1 MNKAAHNLVK
11 TLIKEIDQTR
21 DFWIKRITNAIAEG
35 KMDEAERTH
44 RRACNLSVRRPA
56 RVRVATMEAAIGYI
70 IDNCPV
76 ADVKFEKC
84 VRWQTNG
91 NIDYYLRMTN
101 AMPPIE
107 EFMGINAM
115 VYMLNNLSDIRNQA
129 AESNEKVYEAYDEMV
144 SCGKE
149 ATKHYTMFV
158 HNPDNFNDKD
168 RRRRLRSLVG
178 QLHRDLRHIH
188 ISSTDEDWKYLMQTV
203 QDIMRWLNPAEAHKI
218 SLLANQ
224 VSSVIETKKQVNA
237 LRMTISEQTDKL
249 DKMEHN
255 FRQRGTIVA
264 V

>member
-35 KMDEAERTH
+35 KMDEAEMWH
-44 RRACNLSVRRPA
+44 RRASNLNIRRPA

-76 ADVKFEKC
+76 ADVKFEKRM
-84 VRWQTNG
+84 RWQTNG
-91 NIDYYLRMTN
+91 NIDYCLHMTN

-149 ATKHYTMFV
+149 ATKHYMMFV
-158 HNPDNFNDKD
+158 HNPDNFHDKE
-168 RRRRLRSLVG
+168 RRRGLRSLVG

-188 ISSTDEDWKYLMQTV
+188 ISSTDEDWSYLMGTV
-203 QDIMRWLNPAEAHKI
+203 QNIMRRLTPAEATKI
-218 SLLANQ
+218 SLLAKQ

-237 LRMTISEQTDKL
+237 LRMTINEQTDKL
-249 DKMEHN
+249 DKMEQN

-264 V
+264 D